1 MIPKF
6 RVWNKTN
13 KEMVNIDSINFNY
26 GVFESIVYN
35 ITCLLGE
42 DEIELMQYT
51 GLFDGNGQEIFEG
64 DILTD
69 EGSELDEFWS
79 YVYVVFKDGMWYC
92 TTTQVEGYSGP
103 LNEFNEYYYVIGNI
117 YQNTDLMR
125 LTDD

>member
-1 MIPKF
+1 M
-6 RVWNKTN
+6 
-13 KEMVNIDSINFNY
+13 
-26 GVFESIVYN
+26 
-35 ITCLLGE
+35 
-42 DEIELMQYT
+42 
-51 GLFDGNGQEIFEG
+51 FDGNGQEIFEG

-92 TTTQVEGYSGP
+92 MPTQVEGYSGP